1 MLPERTVTAKL
12 GAWLSPALDALVKAL
27 AHVSADVL
35 TMTGLALTGGACACF
50 ALSGGPGYTMPAM
63 LRLGGFVA
71 LVAAVFDMLD
81 GRVARARGRSTHF
94 GAFLDSTMDRYS
106 DMLLFMGL
114 LILYARLERTGLMV
128 LVWVAAFGSFMTSYA
143 RARAE
148 SLIPRCPVGILER
161 PERVVLII
169 AGAIF
174 NKMVAVLWIVAVLS
188 NVTAVQRIVYTYVE
202 LKRGWS
208 NVFTPLGDRR
218 EDV

>member
-1 MLPERTVTAKL
+1 VAC
-12 GAWLSPALDALVKAL
+12 ALFAA
-27 AHVSADVL
+27 S
-35 TMTGLALTGGACACF
+35 GGA
-50 ALSGGPGYTMPAM
+50 GYASPAM
-63 LRLGGFVA
+63 LRLGGGVA

-81 GRVARARGRSTHF
+81 GRVARIRGRGTAF

-106 DMLLFMGL
+106 DMLLYMGL

-148 SLIPRCPVGILER
+148 SLIPKCPVGILER

-169 AGAIF
+169 VGALF

-208 NVFTPLGDRR
+208 TVFTRLDGRR
-218 EDV
+218 EDA